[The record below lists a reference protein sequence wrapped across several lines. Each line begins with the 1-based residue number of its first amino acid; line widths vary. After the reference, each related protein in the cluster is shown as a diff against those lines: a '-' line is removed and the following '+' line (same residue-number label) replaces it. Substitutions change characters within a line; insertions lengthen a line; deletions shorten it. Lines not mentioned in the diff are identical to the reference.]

1 MLDLNSLNEA
11 QRKAVMHGSGPL
23 LVLAGPGSGK
33 TFTITQRIFY
43 LIEKADISPENIL
56 VITFTKDA
64 ALSMQNRFQEQSQ
77 QTLSVNFGTFHS
89 VFYHIL
95 RASNVI
101 TSNQLLTDAQKKK
114 LILPILKKYISRTDL
129 QYRQNDLSEEAVM
142 VLSAVSY
149 VKNTGDRSTA
159 AKRLPMD
166 LQPSF
171 PEIYDAYEKARKME
185 KGIDFDDMVYECVG
199 LLQRD
204 AALRQSWQQRFSH
217 ILVDEF
223 QDINPMQYEVLRL
236 LIRRPYNLFAVG
248 DDDQSIY
255 GFRGSHPDC
264 LKRFIDEYHAGQI
277 YLNIN
282 YRSREEIVKASL
294 MVIDENHNRFRKELL
309 ASSDKEKEG
318 YDAASVVTLHASEE
332 RDQQY
337 EYLLS
342 RLREQ
347 GDGKSIGVL
356 FRTNSFMQGF
366 ATRLCK
372 EGIPYMMK
380 EKTTSIYE
388 HFIIRDIMAYLKLA
402 YGQGNRAMFLQIM
415 NKPSRYISREALGLG
430 EELPSFH
437 SMIHYYQSKQELSRT
452 IQVIQNIELLRKQ
465 MHQLKGMSPYLAV
478 QYIRRVVG
486 YDAYLKERSKG
497 KAKQLQEWLDLLD
510 WFCEDGENY
519 DTVPEW
525 MEAQHSYTEL
535 LKDNKS
541 RDAADKQQKPK
552 VSLMTV
558 HASKGLEFDR
568 VFIPD
573 CNEKVFPHGN
583 MPGENDCEEERR
595 IFYVA
600 MTRAKESLEL
610 LYLTG
615 TKDRPRLPSRFLNPL
630 WKHYSSTNS
639 SNSQLSRY
647 SSKASATF
655 SYSSSSAMYSN
666 SGSSLGSSGFS
677 L

>member
-11 QRKAVMHGSGPL
+11 QREAVMHGSGPL

-33 TFTITQRIFY
+33 TFTITQRIFF
-43 LIEKADISPENIL
+43 LIEKAGISPENIL

-64 ALSMQNRFQEQSQ
+64 ALSMQSRFQAQST

-95 RASNVI
+95 RESNAIV
-101 TSNQLLTDAQKKK
+101 SHQLLTDAQKKK
-114 LILPILKKYISRTDL
+114 LMIPILKQHISRTEL
-129 QYRQNDLSEEAVM
+129 QYRQNDLSEEAM
-142 VLSAVSY
+142 SVLSAVSY
-149 VKNTGDRSTA
+149 LKNTGDSSTA
-159 AKRLPMD
+159 AKRLTVE
-166 LQPSF
+166 LQPHF
-171 PEIYDAYEKARKME
+171 TEIYDAYERARKRE
-185 KGIDFDDMVYECVG
+185 KAIDFDDMVYECG
-199 LLQRD
+199 EILKRD
-204 AALRQSWQQRFSH
+204 AALRQYWQKRFSH

-236 LIRRPYNLFAVG
+236 LTRKPYNLFVVG

-264 LKRFIDEYHAGQI
+264 LKRFTEEFHAGQI

-294 MVIDENHNRFRKELL
+294 MVISENKNRFCKELF
-309 ASSDKEKEG
+309 ASPAGEG
-318 YDAASVVTLHASEE
+318 YDAASVVTLRGAEE
-332 RDQQY
+332 REQQY
-337 EYLLS
+337 EYLVS
-342 RLREQ
+342 RLQEAA
-347 GDGKSIGVL
+347 DGKSIGVL
-356 FRTNSFMQGF
+356 FRTNSYMQGF
-366 ATRLCK
+366 AARLCR
-372 EGIPYMMK
+372 EGIPYMIK

-402 YGQGNRAMFLQIM
+402 YGQGNRAMLLQIM

-430 EELPSFH
+430 EELPTFH

-452 IQVIQNIELLRKQ
+452 IQVIQNIELLQKQ

-486 YDAYLKERSKG
+486 YDAYLKEISKG
-497 KAKQLQEWLDLLD
+497 KVQQLQEWMDLLD
-510 WFCEDGENY
+510 WFCADGSNY

-525 MEAQHSYTEL
+525 MEAQCSYTEQ
-535 LKDNKS
+535 LKENGS
-541 RDAADKQQKPK
+541 RDAAEKQQKPRI
-552 VSLMTV
+552 SLMTV

-568 VFIPD
+568 VYIPD

-583 MPGENDCEEERR
+583 MPEEKECEEERR

-615 TKDRPRLPSRFLNPL
+615 TKERPRLPSRFLNPL

-655 SYSSSSAMYSN
+655 SYSSSSAMYSS